1 MNQVYSNSLE
11 AFFFDMTLND
21 EVLATTFSCLIFEFI
36 LKHLADEN
44 ERYHVLDLVNKLQLN
59 FELNK
64 NEEKAYEYVY
74 KIIKM

>member
-11 AFFFDMTLND
+11 SFFFDMTLND
-21 EVLATTFSCLIFEFI
+21 EVLSTTFCCLIFEFV

-44 ERYHVLDLVNKLQLN
+44 ERYHVLNLVNKLQFN

>member
-36 LKHLADEN
+36 LKHLADEK
-44 ERYHVLDLVNKLQLN
+44 ERYHVLDLVNKLQFN

>member
-1 MNQVYSNSLE
+1 MNQIYSNSLE
-11 AFFFDMTLND
+11 AFFFDMTLTD
-21 EVLATTFSCLIFEFI
+21 EVLATTFCCLIFEFI
-36 LKHLADEN
+36 LKHLTDEK
-44 ERYHVLDLVNKLQLN
+44 ERYHVLDLVNKLQFN